1 MEYLKSIQFRILV
14 NRNILV
20 SIQMVCSMIILTNLM
35 QEFQKNKEIQKLSFH
50 SL

>member
-14 NRNILV
+14 NRNISA
-20 SIQMVCSMIILTNLM
+20 SIQMVCNMIILTNLM